1 MLSPARQDP
10 AKQPRVQAQ
19 RQRENNL
26 PNLRSIPKNF
36 RAPRIDDVRSGL
48 ELQSRGR
55 DSSID
60 LVPSWHADPNESYAP
75 DVAAFTRGEN
85 AVSPGFADEHLSDYP
100 VSYDRLRTGISTG
113 QGTSSFPIDG
123 GARRL
128 ALCHLMAR
136 YGRTVCPNS
145 RGSPPSRQW
154 GRARRGTAG
163 SAACHRWPLAAASGT
178 VSLPACGF
186 IVNFQSSCARI
197 L

>member
-1 MLSPARQDP
+1 VLSPARQDP
-10 AKQPRVQAQ
+10 AKQPRAQAQ

-26 PNLRSIPKNF
+26 PNLRSIPINF

-60 LVPSWHADPNESYAP
+60 LVPSWHADPKKLYAQH
-75 DVAAFTRGEN
+75 VAAFTRGEN
-85 AVSPGFADEHLSDYP
+85 AVSPGLADEVFSTYP

-128 ALCHLMAR
+128 ALCHLMTR
-136 YGRTVCPNS
+136 YGRTVCSNS
-145 RGSPPSRQW
+145 RGSPHSRRCE
-154 GRARRGTAG
+154 RARRGTAG
-163 SAACHRWPLAAASGT
+163 SPACHRWPLAAASGR
-178 VSLPACGF
+178 VSPQPAG
-186 IVNFQSSCARI
+186 SS
-197 L
+197 